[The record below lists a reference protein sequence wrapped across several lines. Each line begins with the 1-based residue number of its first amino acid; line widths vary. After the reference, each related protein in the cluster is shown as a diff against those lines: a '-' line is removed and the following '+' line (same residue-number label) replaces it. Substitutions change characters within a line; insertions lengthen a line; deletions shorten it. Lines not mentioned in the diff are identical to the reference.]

1 MDVACFFLQKG
12 TRVSIKISAK
22 QADYLP
28 NSIEMIG
35 AKGFAFCH

>member
-22 QADYLP
+22 QADYLS
-28 NSIEMIG
+28 NSIEIIEG
-35 AKGFAFCH
+35 KGFAFCH